1 MKKIITTMAA
11 LSVVSIAAPAAAQ
24 YRGGNLD
31 NRIEHLQDRLQQGVQ
46 RGTISRGEAMP
57 LRDRLRQLTR
67 LERQFSRGGFSR
79 NEQRILQQ
87 RIQSLRQQI
96 HYAERSRGGYDRHDR
111 DDRDDRHD
119 RDDDRRD
126 GRRGGGR

>member
-1 MKKIITTMAA
+1 MKKLIMTMAA

-31 NRIEHLQDRLQQGVQ
+31 NRIEHLQDRIQQGVQ

-79 NEQRILQQ
+79 NEQRVLQQ

-96 HYAERSRGGYDRHDR
+96 QYAERSGRHDRHDR
-111 DDRDDRHD
+111 DDRYDHHD

-126 GRRGGGR
+126 GRR